1 MIRKLLPLIAIFI
14 LGAAAVPSVLGMAA
28 AVYPANGLPNSV
40 EFGYGAWVH
49 ANGGSPETAINTA
62 KNLNLDWIALELNWA
77 AQWPDPS
84 LSPDLGA
91 LANTLNLA
99 NQQRIPVMLSIHT
112 PPAWVMTAQG
122 PNADVL
128 SNFLVQLVQAY
139 PSIHAIEVLPG
150 ANTIAGWGTMPNA
163 TSYTALFQNVHQQ
176 ITQLNL
182 GITLIA
188 AGLQTPVQAGDITE
202 TDFLRQLYATGIK
215 PIMPIVSV
223 QLDQI
228 QGDVLDYPSPDN
240 PFVLRRYENIR
251 MVMMQ
256 NQHPEGLLWVTRFS
270 WPDMLQ
276 ANPAQQ
282 ANWLF
287 SSYQMMSAQ
296 LYIGTA
302 VFDSLN
308 PSPNA
313 QGMSSL
319 ILPDQTQHPALQRY
333 LDITSVSGGE
343 MTSLQTTYKRIQT
356 NKGRFRP

>member
-1 MIRKLLPLIAIFI
+1 
-14 LGAAAVPSVLGMAA
+14 
-28 AVYPANGLPNSV
+28 
-40 EFGYGAWVH
+40 
-49 ANGGSPETAINTA
+49 
-62 KNLNLDWIALELNWA
+62 
-77 AQWPDPS
+77 
-84 LSPDLGA
+84 
-91 LANTLNLA
+91 
-99 NQQRIPVMLSIHT
+99 
-112 PPAWVMTAQG
+112 
-122 PNADVL
+122 VL